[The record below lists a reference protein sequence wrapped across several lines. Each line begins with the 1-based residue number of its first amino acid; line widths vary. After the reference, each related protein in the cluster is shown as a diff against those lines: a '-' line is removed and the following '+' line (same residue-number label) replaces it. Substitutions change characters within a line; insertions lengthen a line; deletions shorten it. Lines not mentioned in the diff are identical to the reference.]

1 MKKILISAAAVA
13 LIAGFFLSANTVK
26 TVVSENM
33 GKHYYET
40 GQYQKAVSVFNK
52 LADTEPENPEVYAGR
67 GYSFQGLGNYPL
79 AIEDFTKAIAL
90 NPDYAWAYEN
100 HANCYYNQQMYRE
113 SIADY
118 DKLIELD
125 PQSSFAYSR
134 RAFSYNELEDYQA
147 AIESFNKAIELDP
160 ENEEAY
166 ANRADSYYNLE
177 DYAAAISDCGEAI
190 SLDTGYGWAYEVR
203 GNSYYELEEYDKAI
217 SDFSKALSLDELSSA
232 IRDDTILISVMYA
245 NNEIGT
251 IQQISEIGEIAKE
264 RGVLFHTDAV
274 QAVGH
279 LPVDVRK
286 QNIDLLALSGHK
298 VYAPKGVGAL
308 YVSHKIVDL
317 PPFMHGGGQERK
329 KRAGTENV
337 AGIVG
342 LGEALSL
349 LTAELSEET
358 KRTLQIRDRIIDGI
372 LAAVPHTFLNG
383 SRTSR
388 LPGNVN
394 ISFEYIEGESLLL
407 MLDAKGIM
415 ASSGS
420 ACTSGSLEPS
430 HVLLAIGLPHEKA
443 HGSLRVSVGRYNTLE
458 DAESLIRELPPIVS
472 RLRDMSPLYQDFLS
486 K

>member
-1 MKKILISAAAVA
+1 MIYFDNAATTRVRDEVFEKITPYLTEYYGNPSSIYS
-13 LIAGFFLSANTVK
+13 IA
-26 TVVSENM
+26 
-33 GKHYYET
+33 
-40 GQYQKAVSVFNK
+40 
-52 LADTEPENPEVYAGR
+52 
-67 GYSFQGLGNYPL
+67 
-79 AIEDFTKAIAL
+79 
-90 NPDYAWAYEN
+90 
-100 HANCYYNQQMYRE
+100 RE
-113 SIADY
+113 SKNA
-118 DKLIELD
+118 
-125 PQSSFAYSR
+125 
-134 RAFSYNELEDYQA
+134 LE
-147 AIESFNKAIELDP
+147 KAREQV
-160 ENEEAY
+160 
-166 ANRADSYYNLE
+166 
-177 DYAAAISDCGEAI
+177 AAAIGAKPNEIYFTGCGTEA
-190 SLDTGYGWAYEVR
+190 DNWAIKGVAEARAEKGRHIITTKIEHHAVLHTC
-203 GNSYYELEEYDKAI
+203 EFLEKNEYDITYLGVDKDGLI
-217 SDFSKALSLDELSSA
+217 SLDELSSA

-358 KRTLQIRDRIIDGI
+358 KRTLQIRDRIIDGV

-458 DAESLIRELPPIVS
+458 DAETLIRELPPIVS